1 MRLVTRASDEW
12 PLQIDHL
19 GRAAPAALYVR
30 GERSVAEL
38 AASPS
43 VAIVG
48 ARRCS
53 RAALAFTRT
62 LAGELAARGVSVI
75 SGLALGVDAA
85 AHEGAL
91 ACEGRTI
98 AVLGCGIDRLY
109 PRTNDDLAH
118 KVIGQGAVISEW
130 GPGVEPAPW
139 RFPVRN
145 RLVAALADV
154 TVVIEASRRSG
165 ALITADHALALGR
178 DVFAVPGSPW
188 SELGQGTLK
197 LLRAGA
203 IPVGSAA
210 DVLDELG
217 LQITVQLTVE
227 APVGD
232 PGIVWAALRE
242 RPRSRQAIAVLPG
255 ISAARAAAAVT
266 ELELADLIV
275 VERDGTLV
283 ALEPTVSSVGY
294 TRRDQGV

>member
-1 MRLVTRASDEW
+1 MRLVTRTSEEW
-12 PLQIDHL
+12 PAKLDHL
-19 GRAAPAALYVR
+19 GSAAPAGLYVR
-30 GERSVAEL
+30 GDHGIGEL

-62 LAGELAARGVSVI
+62 LTAELAARGVAVI
-75 SGLALGVDAA
+75 SGLALGIDAA
-85 AHEGAL
+85 AHDGAL
-91 ACEGRTI
+91 AGGGRTI

-118 KVIGQGAVISEW
+118 RVIERGAVVSEW

-145 RLVAALADV
+145 RLVAALADA
-154 TVVIEASRRSG
+154 TVVVEASRRSG

-178 DVFAVPGSPW
+178 DVLAVPGSPW

-217 LQITVQLTVE
+217 LQITVQ
-227 APVGD
+227 APAAEPGGD
-232 PGIVWAALRE
+232 AGAVWSALRE
-242 RPRSRQAIAVLPG
+242 RPRTRQAIAVLPG
-255 ISAARAAAAVT
+255 ISPARAAAALT
-266 ELELADLIV
+266 DLELAGLIV
-275 VERDGTLV
+275 CERDGTLV
-283 ALEPTVSSVGY
+283 ALEPTVSGVGY